1 MQLKRV
7 FAGLAFLGLATLS
20 GVLLAIWVFQHFNIY
35 IPLHNQAVNI
45 DLQEPLQAKVKI
57 HDALDV
63 GVSGRIHAE
72 IPIQEQLEIPLAQ
85 TLTPRVYFDNQVPI
99 KTTIPVQETLKV
111 QQNLPID
118 TRVNVV
124 VMGKNI
130 SLPLKGSIPI
140 NLDVPIHINVPLEQN
155 VHLKF
160 DAPVKTVL
168 KENLHIP
175 LHATLKTEIPVQGQL
190 NVPIKTALNAT
201 VDVKNTLPVKIQ
213 SGELKVPLNTLKLST
228 PQFERPQLVRVE

>member
-1 MQLKRV
+1 MQFKRV

-99 KTTIPVQETLKV
+99 KTIIPVQETLKV

-155 VHLKF
+155 IHLKF

-175 LHATLKTEIPVQGQL
+175 LHATLKTEIPCARSVKCSDQDGFKCHSRCTKYLASQ
-190 NVPIKTALNAT
+190 NSEWGIKSTFEYFKALIAT
-201 VDVKNTLPVKIQ
+201 V
-213 SGELKVPLNTLKLST
+213 
-228 PQFERPQLVRVE
+228 